1 MDKDKITN
9 NIEDM
14 TLKEIDILKKEYEEE
29 LKELLVKFFEDRPLL
44 DSITLTQTG
53 EFTRIVDTVYLSKE
67 DLVSTR
73 FRVRKLGG
81 RHVD

>member
-1 MDKDKITN
+1 MTN
-9 NIEDM
+9 NVEDM

-29 LKELLVKFFEDRPLL
+29 LKELLAKFFEDHPLL

-67 DLVSTR
+67 ELVSTR